1 MKGTSIMS
9 TPVFKG
15 VATALIT
22 PFTDEGIDYASF
34 CRLIE
39 EQLTNGID
47 ALVVCGTTGEASTMS
62 DEERKSVVEFVIKQV
77 HGRVPVIAGCGSNNT
92 SHACELAAHA
102 GAVGAD
108 ALLAVTPYYNK
119 CTQDGIYEHYK
130 AIAESSDKP
139 LIVYNVPSRTGVNIE
154 PATYLRLSSL
164 PLFGG
169 IKEAGGSVSAAAKTL
184 SLCPEGTHLYSGSD
198 ELFLPMLSVGAD
210 GIISVA
216 SNVAPRRMK
225 EIWSCFRSGKNALAA
240 KKNGGDDAARRISVF
255 KAEPDPRQVSSLL
268 RGQVRKY
275 PPTSSHTHVKK
286 ESGCRCSEA
295 AARKLTISFFCR
307 NDSSVIFVVR
317 DIPGL

>member
-22 PFTDEGIDYASF
+22 PFTDKGIDYASF

-77 HGRVPVIAGCGSNNT
+77 HGKVPVIAGCGSNNT

-240 KKNGGDDAARRISVF
+240 KKMAAMMPLVEFLFSKPNPIPV
-255 KAEPDPRQVSSLL
+255 KYLL
-268 RGQVRKY
+268 SCEGKCENILRL
-275 PPTSSHTHVKK
+275 P
-286 ESGCRCSEA
+286 
-295 AARKLTISFFCR
+295 LT
-307 NDSSVIFVVR
+307 
-317 DIPGL
+317 PM